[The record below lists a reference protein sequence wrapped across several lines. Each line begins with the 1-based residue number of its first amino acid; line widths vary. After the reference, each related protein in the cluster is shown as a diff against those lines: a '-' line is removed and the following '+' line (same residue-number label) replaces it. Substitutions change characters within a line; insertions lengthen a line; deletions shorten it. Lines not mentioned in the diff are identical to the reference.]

1 MEQYDYLEQV
11 TSDVKDYVN
20 WEIDTHDYE
29 DREELADDLR
39 DRLFNNDSVTGN
51 ASGSYYCNAWKAEE
65 ALCHNLDLMVEAYE
79 EFGGMPSMDDFSAEE
94 ADVAIRCYLLPQAI
108 EAALDELE
116 DEGKLVF
123 GEEDDEDDDEDEDE
137 DTPNE
142 EDC

>member
-11 TSDVKDYVN
+11 TSDVKDYIN
-20 WEIDTHDYE
+20 WEIDLKDYE
-29 DREELADDLR
+29 DREELAEDLN
-39 DRLFNNDSVTGN
+39 DRLFVNDSVTGN

-65 ALCHNLDLMVEAYE
+65 ALSHNFDLMMEAYE
-79 EFGGMPSMDDFSAEE
+79 EFGGMPSMDDFSAEA
-94 ADVAIRCYLLPQAI
+94 ADVTIRCYLLPQAI

-123 GEEDDEDDDEDEDE
+123 GEEEDEDEDE
-137 DTPNE
+137 DTEDPTNE

>member
-1 MEQYDYLEQV
+1 MEKYDYLEQV
-11 TSDVKDYVN
+11 TSDVKDYID

-39 DRLFNNDSVTGN
+39 DRLFANDSVTGN

-65 ALCHNLDLMVEAYE
+65 ALCHNFDLMMEAYE
-79 EFGGMPSMDDFSAEE
+79 EFGEMPSMDDFSAEA
-94 ADVAIRCYLLPQAI
+94 ADVTIRCYLLPQAI

-123 GEEDDEDDDEDEDE
+123 GEEEEE
-137 DTPNE
+137 DTEDPTNE

>member
-11 TSDVKDYVN
+11 TSDVKDYIN
-20 WEIDTHDYE
+20 WEIDTHNYE
-29 DREELADDLR
+29 DREELADDLN

-51 ASGSYYCNAWKAEE
+51 ASGSYFCSSWKAEE
-65 ALCHNLDLMVEAYE
+65 ALCHNFDLMIEAYE
-79 EFGGMPSMDDFSAEE
+79 ELGDMPSMDDFSAET
-94 ADVAIRCYLLPQAI
+94 ADVTIRCHLLPQAI

-123 GEEDDEDDDEDEDE
+123 GEEEEEEEEEEDP
-137 DTPNE
+137 TNE